1 MYQKFI
7 EESLKK
13 ASQIASSNFN
23 KVSGISKGDDNNQV
37 LTQTDIEVGKLL
49 VDLLQKEFPTYN
61 VIDEETGVFDK
72 NSEFTW
78 VIDPIDGTS
87 NYAVGVP
94 NYGTMIGLLKDD
106 KPIAGGISLPFYHEI
121 CIAEKS
127 QGAFCNGEKLSVT
140 KEKDLLSVLV
150 AYQIDGHQENPDFTR
165 KEGKVFAE
173 IALNIRNLRNSG
185 TVCFDGIMV
194 AKGKYG
200 AYLIQT
206 GKLWDVVALNVI
218 IEESGG
224 IYTQYNGKPTNY
236 VNAMQRTKENFGCCA
251 STPALHAQLQ
261 KVIHSVKG

>member
-13 ASQIASSNFN
+13 SSQIASSNFN
-23 KVSGISKGDDNNQV
+23 KVSGISKGEDNNQV

-49 VDLLQKEFPTYN
+49 VGLIQSEFPEYN
-61 VIDEETGVFDK
+61 IIDEETGVIDK
-72 NSEFTW
+72 GSEFTW
-78 VIDPIDGTS
+78 IIDPIDGTS

-94 NYGTMIGLLKDD
+94 NYGIMVGLLKDD
-106 KPIAGGISLPFYHEI
+106 KPIAGGIALPFYNEI
-121 CIAEKS
+121 SIAEKG

-140 KEKDLLSVLV
+140 KESNLLSILV
-150 AYQIDGHQENPDFTR
+150 AYQIDGHQDNPDFTK
-165 KEGKVFAE
+165 KECRVLAE

-185 TVCFDGIMV
+185 TICFDGIMV

-200 AYLIQT
+200 GYLIQA

-224 IYTQYNGKPTNY
+224 VYTQYNGKPTDYRNF
-236 VNAMQRTKENFGCCA
+236 MQRTKEDFGCCA
-251 STPALHAQLQ
+251 STPALHEQLQ
-261 KVIHSVKG
+261 KVINSVKD